1 MFRRKRKRRYDHT
14 IDARRPAITKDAD
27 LCVLKW
33 MCTMLRF
40 LANELAAYCRKN
52 GET

>member
-1 MFRRKRKRRYDHT
+1 MFRRKRRYDHT
-14 IDARRPAITKDAD
+14 IDARRPANVDAD

-40 LANELAAYCRKN
+40 LADELEQVCRRLD
-52 GET
+52 GE